1 MTGNKILFF
10 CVGTGGHVLP
20 VKYIIQD
27 LLNKGISLEQIEII
41 TDKRGF
47 NYLQNEDFNTHVVDI
62 YRSEIGKIGYVLN
75 ILKIIRTLYQINKII
90 DIKNTKIM
98 FTTGSYIAPLAAY
111 FSWRNKISLF
121 VQEQNL
127 YAGLGNKI
135 ASYFK
140 CIVFTSYPN
149 TKNLNKRNVKYAGPI
164 INKDIKQKKSEI
176 NNEIVIG
183 VQGGSQ
189 GSEEINKLI
198 YKYLKNNQLKK
209 IRLIHLV
216 GPGNYDKS
224 KIFENY
230 EQFEYMNNMNEYY
243 SKINVQISRAGGG
256 VLEAATLKIP
266 LLLVPYKIGT
276 TSKHQEMNA
285 NFLVKNGFAKLCN
298 NYDSIENEFKEIE
311 IAGFKWFEKF
321 SGNNFIESGNRII
334 TSNILNEFV
343 NEI

>member
-1 MTGNKILFF
+1 MTGDKILFF

-20 VKYIIQD
+20 VKNIIQE
-27 LLNKGISLEQIEII
+27 LLDRGLSPEQIEII
-41 TDKRGF
+41 TDKRGS
-47 NYLQNEDFNTHVVDI
+47 NYIQNKDLNVHVVDI
-62 YRSEIGKIGYVLN
+62 YRSGIGKIGYVLN
-75 ILKIIRTLYQINKII
+75 IFKMIKALNQIYKIA
-90 DIKNTKIM
+90 DIKNAKVI

-111 FSWRNKISLF
+111 LSWRNKVSFF

-127 YAGLGNKI
+127 YAGVGNKI

-149 TKNLNKRNVKYAGPI
+149 TQNLNKKNVKHAGPI
-164 INKDIKQKKSEI
+164 IDKNIKYKKSEI
-176 NNEIVIG
+176 SNEIVIG

-198 YKYLKNNQLKK
+198 YKYLKNNKLKK

-224 KIFENY
+224 KIFQNY
-230 EQFEYMNNMNEYY
+230 EQIEYINNMNEYY
-243 SKINVQISRAGGG
+243 SKINIQISRSGGG

-285 NFLVKNGFAKLCN
+285 NFLIKNGFAKLCN
-298 NYDSIENEFKEIE
+298 NYNSLEQEIKEIE
-311 IAGFKWFEKF
+311 IAGYKWFEKF
-321 SGNNFIESGNRII
+321 SKNNSIKSGNRII
-334 TSNILNEFV
+334 TSKILTEFV
-343 NEI
+343 NGI